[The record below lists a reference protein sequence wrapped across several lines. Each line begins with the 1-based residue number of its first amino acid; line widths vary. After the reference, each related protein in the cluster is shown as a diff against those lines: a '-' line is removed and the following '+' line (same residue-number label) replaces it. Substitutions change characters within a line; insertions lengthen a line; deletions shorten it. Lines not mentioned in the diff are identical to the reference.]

1 MPCNNTTGKRSV
13 EMRNVK
19 EIKKSPTKNQK
30 PRHSQITARQFSGQN
45 QHAPTVG

>member
-19 EIKKSPTKNQK
+19 EIKEVTPKNQK
-30 PRHSQITARQFSGQN
+30 TRHPQITARRFSGQN